1 MVCTLFD
8 QFNIRE
14 ILFAFHDT
22 SKYILLSRLPFL
34 SLCTGRPSQYC
45 VFQRSEDEV
54 GCVERKDT
62 EVA

>member
-22 SKYILLSRLPFL
+22 SKYILLSRLPFFCHYAL
-34 SLCTGRPSQYC
+34 VAQVNIVYSSA
-45 VFQRSEDEV
+45 
-54 GCVERKDT
+54 RKMKSAVSGGKT
-62 EVA
+62 QK